1 MGNIEQY
8 RTKENVVKT
17 EKCDQ
22 SGEDLTTM
30 EAGNQ
35 WQASSINI
43 ESNCEFKFETGSD
56 LE

>member
-8 RTKENVVKT
+8 RIKKNVVKT

-22 SGEDLTTM
+22 SGEDLTSM

-35 WQASSINI
+35 
-43 ESNCEFKFETGSD
+43 
-56 LE
+56 